1 MCVYIY
7 ISNLYF
13 VGSYIYIY
21 IIMAKSKISIAG
33 RLLGFI
39 STLVAAVVM
48 AADKQSIEG
57 VGQIFTIRFTDWNTF
72 T

>member
-1 MCVYIY
+1 
-7 ISNLYF
+7 
-13 VGSYIYIY
+13 
-21 IIMAKSKISIAG
+21 MAKSKISIAG

-48 AADKQSIEG
+48 AADKQSIEV